1 MSVGKRHILIED
13 FIENFNQEK
22 YNHMKSVAASLFN
35 FLDKKQNGKIEF
47 LDLVT
52 KLYPNLSAK
61 HLETINIW
69 SDEYNRNFNMDRK
82 IKTNRDT
89 D

>member
-1 MSVGKRHILIED
+1 
-13 FIENFNQEK
+13 
-22 YNHMKSVAASLFN
+22 MKSVAASLFN

>member
-1 MSVGKRHILIED
+1 MSMGKRFIIIED

-35 FLDKKQNGKIEF
+35 FLDKHQNGKIHF

-52 KLYPNLSAK
+52 KLYPNLSQK
-61 HLETINIW
+61 HLETISIW
-69 SDEYNRNFNMDRK
+69 S
-82 IKTNRDT
+82 
-89 D
+89 